1 MIKRSLLLLAFL
13 SSLFAFSLETLP
25 RQPERDS
32 FLEAYQLALR
42 IYGVNASYEE
52 LACLNGLPFTPL
64 RKSDAICGRS
74 ADLPYSCEYNVQRL
88 NNFYRLRNE
97 ERLFS
102 GKDQNSATKRTEYR
116 KLIADSQKEGVSA
129 IQYAKFPGQ
138 LIPCWHFV
146 EPGTGLTL
154 RITFQGRTY
163 NYAGVPEKVWLLKRS
178 TRPASEETPQIF
190 IWENIGK
197 LINGTTSVPFLS
209 CGVNMLR
216 EMADSSYTVPWCP
229 ECQSPFNNCIY
240 KHLLRWQYDAS
251 QAVKLFP
258 WMYQLATNE
267 EEKAL
272 LSHAEHEYRS
282 YLEMFAPLLCDTS
295 WERLQNDP
303 ARQSLLGEKV
313 RRLTVPLMSCAECF
327 FSLANKRNSLSQEY
341 FSPTKRTQQVSDKL
355 ANTMVEMNVD
365 SRYEGSLACSL
376 IMAAQLSGCER
387 PSFVVRSIAGLPARL
402 ALRTNDWHFCREI
415 NEGSDLSAALAEA
428 AGFNLRYVTSQVSD
442 PEAAAADNIV
452 KRVYDAA
459 VRKII
464 ENISSKRKAV
474 VGSNLNRS
482 GAWGVIAGYT
492 DNGFVWR
499 GRTASDV
506 KPRLSEFTIL
516 PANIILIDKAVA
528 KPSFEDDVS
537 LALSRWIKFIK
548 GSSSQGV
555 LTGLQLWDFWMN
567 SVSLWCLETTYPS
580 PAMAGANRS
589 LWNAF
594 IDSRSDAL
602 LFVNH
607 LIKAVPSCSIPMT
620 EVKDIMEREQTIMR
634 SALNNGYVLG
644 HDGSRYMPPDYRLE
658 LLARQLDAMR
668 QVRELEKQLLPHL
681 EMAQQNLRL

>member
-13 SSLFAFSLETLP
+13 SSLLAYSLETLP
-25 RQPERDS
+25 KQPERDD

-52 LACLNGLPFTPL
+52 LACLNGLPFTPM
-64 RKSDAICGRS
+64 RKSESLCGRS

-97 ERLFS
+97 EKIYPA
-102 GKDQNSATKRTEYR
+102 KDQNSASKKTEYR
-116 KLIADSQKEGVSA
+116 KLISDSQKEGVSA
-129 IQYAKFPGQ
+129 IQFAKLPGQ
-138 LIPCWHFV
+138 LLPCWHFV

-154 RITFQGRTY
+154 RVTYRGRTLTFS
-163 NYAGVPEKVWLLKRS
+163 GVPEKVWLLKKS
-178 TRPASEETPQIF
+178 SRPASEDSPQVF

-197 LINGTTSVPFLS
+197 LINGTTTVPFLS
-209 CGVNMLR
+209 CGISMLR
-216 EMADSSYTVPWCP
+216 EMADNSYSVPWCP
-229 ECQSPFNNCIY
+229 ECKSPFNNCVY
-240 KHLLRWQYDAS
+240 KHILRWQFDAA
-251 QAVKLFP
+251 QGLKLFP
-258 WMYQLATNE
+258 WMYQLCTSE

-272 LSHAEHEYRS
+272 LSHAEHEYRA
-282 YLEMFAPLLCDTS
+282 YLERFASLTGDPA

-303 ARQSLLGEKV
+303 ARQSLLGEKL
-313 RRLTVPLMSCAECF
+313 RALTVPLMSCAECF
-327 FSLANKRNSLSQEY
+327 FSLSNKRNSLSQEY
-341 FSPTKRTQQVSDKL
+341 FSPTKRTLQVSDKL
-355 ANTMVEMNVD
+355 ANSMVEMNVD
-365 SRYEGSLACSL
+365 SRYEGSLACAL

-387 PSFVVRSIAGLPARL
+387 PAFVVRSIAGLPARL

-415 NEGSDLSAALAEA
+415 NEGTDLCAALAEA
-428 AGFNLRYVTSQVSD
+428 SGFEIRYVTSQVSD
-442 PEAAAADNIV
+442 PEAAAVDNIV

-459 VRKII
+459 VKKVID
-464 ENISSKRKAV
+464 NISLKRKAV

-492 DNGFVWR
+492 DNGFTWR

-506 KPRLSEFTIL
+506 SPQLSEFTTL
-516 PANIILIDKAVA
+516 PVNMILIDKAVA

-548 GSSSQGV
+548 GSANQGV
-555 LTGLQLWDFWMN
+555 LTGALLWDHWMRN
-567 SVSLWCLETTYPS
+567 VSLWSSEASFPS
-580 PAMAGANRS
+580 PEKAIANRS
-589 LWNAF
+589 LWNGF

-620 EVKDIMEREQTIMR
+620 EAKDILEREQTIMR
-634 SALNNGYVLG
+634 SALNNGYILG
-644 HDGSRYMPPDYRLE
+644 HDGTRFMPADYRLE
-658 LLARQLDAMR
+658 LLSRQLDAMR
-668 QVRELEKQLLPHL
+668 QVRDLEKQLILHL